1 MKIVIGLGNPG
12 AEYVGTRH
20 NVGFD
25 VVDEFAVRLGWVA
38 KPDDFTRTGK
48 HRFDALTLDGQMQRT
63 DGGSERLL
71 LVKPITFMN
80 LSGKSVQAAMAFHKT
95 EVSDLLI
102 ILDDVYL
109 PCGKLRLR
117 AEGSSGGHNGLKD
130 IERVLGGNKY
140 PRLRVGVGIGNGTVP
155 ANIPQKD
162 FVLGRFGKDEQ
173 PQIRAG
179 VARACGAVATW
190 ADKGL
195 TAAMQQF
202 NGDDGVTNN

>member
-1 MKIVIGLGNPG
+1 MIGLGNPG
-12 AEYVGTRH
+12 AEYAGTRH

-38 KPDDFTRTGK
+38 KSDDFNRTAK
-48 HRFDALTLDGQMQRT
+48 HRFDALTLDGQMQKA
-63 DGGSERLL
+63 DGGSERML

-95 EVSDLLI
+95 ESADLLV

-140 PRLRVGVGIGNGTVP
+140 PRLRLGVGIGNGTVP

-173 PQIRAG
+173 TQIRLG
-179 VARACGAVATW
+179 ITRASDAVALW

-195 TAAMQQF
+195 TAAMQKF
-202 NGDDGVTNN
+202 NGEESVGNN

>member
-12 AEYVGTRH
+12 SEYTGTRH

-25 VVDEFAVRLGWVA
+25 VVDEVAVRLGWVSRA
-38 KPDDFTRTGK
+38 EDFNRTGK
-48 HRFDALTLDGQMQRT
+48 HRFDALTLDGQMSGPG
-63 DGGSERLL
+63 GGSERVL

-80 LSGKSVQAAMAFHKT
+80 LSGKSVQAAMAFHKAGP
-95 EVSDLLI
+95 SDILV

-130 IERVLGGNKY
+130 IERALGGNVY
-140 PRLRVGVGIGNGTVP
+140 PRLRVGVGSPP
-155 ANIPQKD
+155 ANIPQRD

-173 PQIRAG
+173 PQIRQGTAK
-179 VARACGAVATW
+179 ACEAVTTW
-190 ADKGL
+190 IGKGL

-202 NGDDGVTNN
+202 NGDDSVRNN